1 MERRKRKIN
10 SARSCFVFF
19 FSIDSEIAIVKN
31 MNVRDSTIIY
41 HMILR
46 VKKKKKKILKT
57 MFRNVAS
64 YLNKLREVDWCVYIE
79 IDIETEILF
88 TRDKNIIYYSRYFRF
103 SNLKYEM

>member
-46 VKKKKKKILKT
+46 VKKKKK
-57 MFRNVAS
+57 NS
-64 YLNKLREVDWCVYIE
+64 
-79 IDIETEILF
+79 
-88 TRDKNIIYYSRYFRF
+88 
-103 SNLKYEM
+103 

>member
-31 MNVRDSTIIY
+31 MNVRDSRFIIIITL
-41 HMILR
+41 ILR
-46 VKKKKKKILKT
+46 VKKKKT

-64 YLNKLREVDWCVYIE
+64 YLNKLRGVDWCVYIE